1 MIFRILGSLEV
12 LDDDGNKI
20 VVQGTRARKI
30 LATLLLSAN
39 RSVSSDRLVAAV
51 WDDRPPATAVKQVRN
66 VVSVLRQVTAEA
78 GGNLVIETD
87 GPGYTLNAG
96 VDELDAL
103 AFEAQVGD
111 ADQAVAA
118 GSLAEAAARL
128 GVALG
133 LWRGPALSGLSGRFL
148 QAAGHGLNERRTM
161 VAETYYEHQLA
172 LGRHHEVAGELAV
185 LVEQHPFRERLVAQ
199 LMLAL
204 YQCGRQVEALKRYAQ
219 VRRRLAD
226 ELGLDPGPAL
236 QRLHQQ
242 VLTRDPGLSLPG
254 AGTAVLKADPSAD
267 GAADGAGGGPVGSPG
282 RLAPRQLPPPRRH
295 FVGRMP
301 EVGLLDQLAAESESA
316 NNVVVAIDGTAGI
329 GKTALA
335 LRWAHQVA
343 DRFPD
348 GQLYVDLGGYD
359 PTRPPIAP
367 AAAVG
372 GFLDALGVPS
382 HQLPSGFEA
391 QVGHYRSL
399 MAGRRML
406 VVLDNARDADQLRP
420 LLPGAV
426 GCLALATSR
435 TRMISLAAVEGAHLL
450 TLDPLPA
457 ADARQLL
464 VQRLGP
470 RISAPERL
478 LTEVAEECGRLPLA
492 LAIAAASAAHK
503 PGRPLEAL
511 VEELRAGNLAVLS
524 AGDNASDIRAVFA
537 PSYRALPPAPARLFR
552 LIGAATSADVDLPAL
567 ARIAGS
573 ADEAVRAQVS
583 ELVRA
588 CLLDEPRPGC
598 YAMHPLLRA
607 YAAELAGAIEAP
619 GDVRAARRR
628 LMNRLPQDG
637 KPTIPAERMLRPA

>member
-1 MIFRILGSLEV
+1 
-12 LDDDGNKI
+12 
-20 VVQGTRARKI
+20 
-30 LATLLLSAN
+30 
-39 RSVSSDRLVAAV
+39 
-51 WDDRPPATAVKQVRN
+51 
-66 VVSVLRQVTAEA
+66 
-78 GGNLVIETD
+78 
-87 GPGYTLNAG
+87 
-96 VDELDAL
+96 
-103 AFEAQVGD
+103 
-111 ADQAVAA
+111 
-118 GSLAEAAARL
+118 
-128 GVALG
+128 
-133 LWRGPALSGLSGRFL
+133 
-148 QAAGHGLNERRTM
+148 
-161 VAETYYEHQLA
+161 
-172 LGRHHEVAGELAV
+172 
-185 LVEQHPFRERLVAQ
+185 VEQHPFRERLVAQ

-359 PTRPPIAP
+359 PTRPPINP
-367 AAAVG
+367 AAAVR

-382 HQLPSGFEA
+382 PQLPSGFEA
-391 QVGHYRSL
+391 QVGQYRSL

-406 VVLDNARDADQLRP
+406 VVLDNARDADQIRP

-435 TRMISLAAVEGAHLL
+435 TRMIGLAAVEGAHLL

-457 ADARQLL
+457 ADARQFL

-470 RISAPERL
+470 RISASERL

-503 PGRPLEAL
+503 PGRPLAAL

-537 PSYRALPPAPARLFR
+537 PSYRALQPAAARVFR

-573 ADEAVRAQVS
+573 PAEAVRAQVS

-607 YAAELAGAIEAP
+607 YAAELAGAIDAP
-619 GDVRAARRR
+619 GEVRAARRR
-628 LMNRLPQDG
+628 LMNRLPQEG
-637 KPTIPAERMLRPA
+637 SPTIPAERMLRPA